1 MAGSIHSAV
10 LPFCVPRYSWLK
22 DIWVVSIWSCHE
34 YCALNIHAQVV
45 TSIVVFFCLFIYLF
59 TDWLMQHVYCAVYV
73 WYMCAI
79 MCACIYGYACMC
91 VCWPRACI
99 RCLPL
104 MSLQNFVFSFWGR
117 LSLYAWNSST
127 GELGYH
133 WALTGFCPC
142 HFVLE
147 SHVGHHAWLKIILDL
162 FVYFV
167 HMCFSCMWTRRVSDA
182 QGNKRGH

>member
-91 VCWPRACI
+91 VCVGQGPVLGVFPWWVYRILFFFLRQALSLCLKLLHWQAW
-99 RCLPL
+99 LPL
-104 MSLQNFVFSFWGR
+104 SSHGL
-117 LSLYAWNSST
+117 LSPATLCWS
-127 GELGYH
+127 H
-133 WALTGFCPC
+133 MWATMPG
-142 HFVLE
+142 
-147 SHVGHHAWLKIILDL
+147 
-162 FVYFV
+162 
-167 HMCFSCMWTRRVSDA
+167 
-182 QGNKRGH
+182 

>member
-104 MSLQNFVFSFWGR
+104 MSLQNFVFSFCGR

-133 WALTGFCPC
+133 WALMGFCLLPLCAGVTCGPPC
-142 HFVLE
+142 LVKNYFRFVC
-147 SHVGHHAWLKIILDL
+147 L
-162 FVYFV
+162 FCAYVFFLYV
-167 HMCFSCMWTRRVSDA
+167 NQTGVWCS
-182 QGNKRGH
+182 RG